1 MKDSIFKSSGFKG
14 KFMFDQKVADVFD
27 DMLLRSIPLYNE
39 AQKMIADI
47 ASVYYKKGT
56 RIYDL
61 GCSTGATIVSL
72 CSVIDDPG
80 LAIVGIDSS
89 EPIIRKAGEKLAGLG
104 LQDKADLICED
115 VAKTG
120 ITNASVVIMN
130 YTLQFVPP
138 ESRKRLVGKIYDS
151 LDEGGV
157 LIVSDKV
164 LEKDESTSDLFIE
177 KYHDFKR
184 RMGYSEPEISNK
196 REALSAV
203 LIPLTME
210 EEQAL
215 LSEAGFEK
223 IAVLFKWFNFASFM
237 ALKT

>member
-1 MKDSIFKSSGFKG
+1 
-14 KFMFDQKVADVFD
+14 MFDQKVADVFD